1 MPEASIDQAERVRR
15 RNEADYARRKAMRQ
29 TNADLRTRAARRQ
42 REVERKLR
50 DELVRQG
57 RVISILDEM
66 EIGSLA
72 AVIVQIDYMRAQQTR
87 GANVDLE
94 QLTRLLNTQGRLISA
109 LGLRPQVAEPP
120 PNLSDYL
127 AAKQERPA

>member
-1 MPEASIDQAERVRR
+1 MPETATEQRGERAHRAALDHDNARR
-15 RNEADYARRKAMRQ
+15 RALRQ
-29 TNADLRTRAARRQ
+29 TQADLRTRAARRQ
-42 REVERKLR
+42 REIERRLR
-50 DELVRQG
+50 DELEKQG
-57 RVISILDEM
+57 RVVSILDEM

-94 QLTRLLNTQGRLISA
+94 QMTRLLNTQGRLISA

-120 PNLSDYL
+120 PDLGRYLS
-127 AAKQERPA
+127 ERATP